1 MSEKKKGRGCLAVVA
16 ILAIIAAGAAIFVNQ
31 QVQPMP
37 AGEAFYLRLKAGTD
51 FTMVLNQLEEKKVV
65 RDPQVAKV
73 YLTLKRVPLKVRS
86 GTFQIKP
93 GMSLDE
99 LMKVLQ
105 KPIRQMVRMPEG
117 WWIKRSAAIL
127 ERKEV
132 CTAEEYI
139 AMASEGAR
147 FQSEFDFPLPQ
158 GSLEGYLFPDTYDL
172 PPLLGAEEV
181 VRRQLKAFE
190 QKVVPLLKDK
200 KTQRVLTVA
209 SMVEL
214 EAGVDKERPTIAGVI
229 ENRIKKGQ
237 RLEIDAT
244 VLYALQEWK
253 NLGPGVVRTVK
264 SPYNTYLNNGLPPGP
279 IGSPGLMS
287 IKGALQPEKH
297 NYFFYMARPNRTH
310 RFATEYKDH
319 LRNIRLGRAEF
330 KAAKEAKE
338 KEEAA
343 AQ

>member
-1 MSEKKKGRGCLAVVA
+1 MSGKKKSYGCLGAVAV
-16 ILAIIAAGAAIFVNQ
+16 LALVGVGGVLFVNQ
-31 QVQPMP
+31 QIQPMP
-37 AGEAFYLRLKAGTD
+37 SGSPFYLRLKAGSD
-51 FTMVLNQLEEKKVV
+51 FTQVLNQLEEKKVV
-65 RDPQVAKV
+65 RDPSMAKF
-73 YLTLKRVPLKVRS
+73 YLTLKRVPLRVRS
-86 GTFQIKP
+86 GTFQLKP
-93 GMSLDE
+93 GMTLDE
-99 LMKVLQ
+99 VMKVLQ
-105 KPIRQMVRMPEG
+105 KPIQQMVRIPEG
-117 WWIKRSAAIL
+117 WWIKRVGAVL
-127 ERKEV
+127 EKREV

-147 FQSEFDFPLPQ
+147 FQGEFDFPLPQ

-181 VRRQLKAFE
+181 VRKQLQTFE
-190 QKVVPLLKDK
+190 KKVLPLLKEK
-200 KTQRVLTVA
+200 NVKRVLTVA

-214 EAGVDKERPTIAGVI
+214 EAGVDQERPTIAGVI

-244 VLYALQEWK
+244 VLFALQEWK

-287 IKGALQPEKH
+287 IKGALQPQKH
-297 NYFFYMARPNRTH
+297 NFFFYMARPNRTH
-310 RFATEYKDH
+310 RFANSYQDH
-319 LRNIRLGRAEF
+319 LKNIRLGRAEF

-338 KEEAA
+338 KAEAA
-343 AQ
+343 AK